1 MYHIKRVDEMTVNVF
16 HDKELVA
23 QFYGELAEFYANVFV
38 FNIGGVDDL
47 FKLSRRVLKHNG

>member
-1 MYHIKRVDEMTVNVF
+1 MYHIKRVDEMTVSVF

-23 QFYGELAEFYANVFV
+23 QFYGEIAEFYANVFV
-38 FNIGGVDDL
+38 SNINQIDDL

>member
-23 QFYGELAEFYANVFV
+23 QFYGEIGEFYANTFIS
-38 FNIGGVDDL
+38 NINQIDDL
-47 FKLSRRVLKHNG
+47 FKLLERVLKNNG